1 MGGGGVGHEEEGN
14 QAKRKFN
21 HPIGIFVG
29 KELHG
34 RRRAG
39 EAKEEGRGEIRP
51 AADLGEMIRA
61 SEVRRGKA

>member
-1 MGGGGVGHEEEGN
+1 
-14 QAKRKFN
+14 
-21 HPIGIFVG
+21 VG